1 MEKKIIKLTK
11 ANDGSKC
18 ILCCENTATI
28 KLKIN
33 RLVCDDSITSF
44 FVCDTCLSK
53 MQKDIEVCK

>member
-1 MEKKIIKLTK
+1 MEKKIIELTK

-18 ILCCENTATI
+18 ILCCENAATT

-33 RLVCDDSITSF
+33 RLVYDDSITSF
-44 FVCDTCLSK
+44 FVCDACLSK